1 MTKNPIKLFEAFN
14 NGDHHEQFSTILVVL
29 EVGAVL
35 EVVVV
40 VVKGC
45 KIKAKRLSNHGIN
58 KQKALTTRCNSKNFS
73 DCQILREIML
83 KL

>member
-40 VVKGC
+40 VKGC
-45 KIKAKRLSNHGIN
+45 KIKAKRLSNHDIN

-73 DCQILREIML
+73 VPQVLREIDFA
-83 KL
+83 